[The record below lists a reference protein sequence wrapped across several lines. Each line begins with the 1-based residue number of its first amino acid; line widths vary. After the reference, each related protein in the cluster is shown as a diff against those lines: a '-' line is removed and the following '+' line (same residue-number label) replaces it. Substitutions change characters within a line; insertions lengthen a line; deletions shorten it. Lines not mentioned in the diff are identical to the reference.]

1 MTRILNCWLVAVA
14 VLLAACGTTTEP
26 GAVGVKR
33 PQLLLVP
40 SEEVTQAANKAYQ
53 DVLAQAQRQGALD
66 RDAAQLRRVHAIVGR
81 LIAQTAA
88 FRQDAP
94 GWQWE
99 VHVLSSK
106 EINAWCMPGGKIAV
120 YTGLVETIQPSDDE
134 LAAVLG
140 HEMGHA
146 LREHSRER
154 VSAAMAQQMALDV
167 ASAVANVPPIARDLA
182 PLVLDVTVNL
192 PYSRRQETE
201 ADRVGVELAARA
213 AYDPRAAIVLWE
225 KMQKLAGSQPPKLL
239 ATHPSPEDRMKD
251 LRAYAQKVMPLYVAA
266 GGSPSAGK

>member
-1 MTRILNCWLVAVA
+1 VTRILNCWLVAVA
-14 VLLAACGTTTEP
+14 VLLAGCGTTTEP

-40 SEEVTQAANKAYQ
+40 SEEVNQAANKAYQ
-53 DVLAQAQRQGALD
+53 DILAQAQRQGALD
-66 RDAAQLRRVHAIVGR
+66 RDAAQWRRVHTIVGR

-106 EINAWCMPGGKIAV
+106 EINAWCMPGG
-120 YTGLVETIQPSDDE
+120 
-134 LAAVLG
+134 AVLG
-140 HEMGHA
+140 HEIGHA

-154 VSAAMAQQMALDV
+154 VSAAMAEQMALE
-167 ASAVANVPPIARDLA
+167 
-182 PLVLDVTVNL
+182 VTVNL

-213 AYDPRAAIVLWE
+213 A
-225 KMQKLAGSQPPKLL
+225 
-239 ATHPSPEDRMKD
+239 PEDRMKD
-251 LRAYAQKVMPLYVAA
+251 PGAYAQKVMPLYLAA
-266 GGSPSAGK
+266 AGSPSAGK